1 MKIGKMLGAF
11 EVTSLAIPLPERT
24 RITKPEVAPAGKE
37 RRDQRSLLPGSFRSM
52 PRLRPVLE
60 GELFDP

>member
-11 EVTSLAIPLPERT
+11 EVRSITIPAPER
-24 RITKPEVAPAGKE
+24 ISFPEPDLVRAGRG
-37 RRDQRSLLPGSFRSM
+37 RRDRRSRRPRSLRSM